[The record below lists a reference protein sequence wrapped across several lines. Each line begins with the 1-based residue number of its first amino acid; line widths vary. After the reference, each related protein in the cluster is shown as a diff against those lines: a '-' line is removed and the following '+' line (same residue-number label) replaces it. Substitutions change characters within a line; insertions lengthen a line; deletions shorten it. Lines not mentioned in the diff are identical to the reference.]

1 MAWAKLQQHYNAIAS
16 TTMQELFQQDD
27 SRVAK
32 FNLKWNDFLLD
43 YSKNRINEE
52 TMSLLLELANQVG
65 LKEAIT
71 AYFGGELINKTENRA
86 VLHTALRAKESAV
99 IKVDGQNVMPEVY
112 AVKNKIKAFTN
123 EVVSGQRKG
132 FTGKAFTDIV
142 NIGIGGSDLGPAMAV
157 EALQF
162 YKNHLNVHFVS
173 NVDGDHV
180 NEIIKKINPETT
192 LFVIV
197 SKTFTTQETLTN
209 SETIKEWFLKSA
221 KQEDVAKHFVAVSTN
236 LDKVTGFG
244 INPDNVFPMWDWV
257 GGRFSL
263 WSAVGLSISLAIG
276 FENYNALLSGANEMD
291 EHFKTTDFDQ
301 NIPVTLALL
310 SVWYN
315 NFFGAESEALIPYTQ
330 YLQKLAP
337 YLQQGTMESNGKS
350 GGR

>member
-1 MAWAKLQQHYNAIAS
+1 MFWVQFVFKLISVFLPQIQKQQNKPIIKMALQTVNPTQTATWAKLQQHYDAIAS
-16 TTMQELFQQDD
+16 TTMQELFQADA
-27 SRVAK
+27 SRVEN

-43 YSKNRINEE
+43 YSKNRINQE
-52 TMSLLLELANQVG
+52 TVTLLLELANQVG
-65 LKEAIT
+65 LKEAI
-71 AYFGGELINKTENRA
+71 ASYFGGELINQTENRA

-99 IKVDGQNVMPEVY
+99 INVEGQNVMPEVY

-123 EVVSGQRKG
+123 EVVSGKRTG
-132 FTGKAFTDIV
+132 YTGKTFTDIV

-221 KQEDVAKHFVAVSTN
+221 QQEDVAKHFVAVSTN
-236 LDKVTGFG
+236 LDKVTEFG

-276 FENYNALLSGANEMD
+276 FENYDALLIGANEMD
-291 EHFKTTDFDQ
+291 DHFKTKTF
-301 NIPVTLALL
+301 P
-310 SVWYN
+310 
-315 NFFGAESEALIPYTQ
+315 
-330 YLQKLAP
+330 
-337 YLQQGTMESNGKS
+337 
-350 GGR
+350 